1 MSHIG
6 IGAMENEDRLKL
18 QAWLDGELPTHEAAR
33 VADWVEAN
41 PSARELAEELRAV
54 KVALQV
60 GEMPVAVEDSREFYW
75 SQISSQIELEKV
87 AEPVVVEAL
96 PWMEW
101 CRQWLVPVGGLAAIV
116 VMIATVGTPA
126 SDPQIPYSEGDTA
139 APQEPKPSTAPALMR
154 SASPAAFTEPN
165 GNGEG
170 EVPAEDVNVLSLPSD
185 GNPNLQP
192 SLNERTIPSIENPER

>member
-1 MSHIG
+1 
-6 IGAMENEDRLKL
+6 L
-18 QAWLDGELPTHEAAR
+18 
-33 VADWVEAN
+33 AD
-41 PSARELAEELRAV
+41 ELRAV

-60 GEMPVAVEDSREFYW
+60 GEMPVSVEDSREFYW

-126 SDPQIPYSEGDTA
+126 NDPQIPYSEGDTA

-154 SASPAAFTEPN
+154 SAPPAAFTEPN

-170 EVPAEDVNVLSLPSD
+170 EVAAEDVNVLSLPSD

>member
-1 MSHIG
+1 MDIE
-6 IGAMENEDRLKL
+6 AMDNEERLKL

-41 PSARELAEELRAV
+41 PAARELAEELGAV
-54 KVALQV
+54 KVALRA
-60 GEMPVAVEDSREFYW
+60 GELPVAMEDSREFFW
-75 SQISSQIELEKV
+75 SQIASQIEVE
-87 AEPVVVEAL
+87 EVVEPAAVEPS

-126 SDPQIPYSEGDTA
+126 SEPQLPQPEGGTV
-139 APQEPKPSTAPALMR
+139 APPTVNPPAPPAMLR
-154 SASPAAFTEPN
+154 SAPAAFTEPN
-165 GNGEG
+165 GNGES